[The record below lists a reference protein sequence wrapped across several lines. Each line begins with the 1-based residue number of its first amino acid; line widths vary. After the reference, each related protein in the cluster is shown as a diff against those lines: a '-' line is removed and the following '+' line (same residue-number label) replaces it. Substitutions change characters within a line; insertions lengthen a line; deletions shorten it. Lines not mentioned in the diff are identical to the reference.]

1 MFVLIIMVVGFYLIY
16 RDYKAS
22 HPKVS
27 RHVPSASQAS
37 AESEPIPSGRYNI
50 QW

>member
-1 MFVLIIMVVGFYLIY
+1 MFVLLLMVVGFYLIY
-16 RDYKAS
+16 RDYRAS

-27 RHVPSASQAS
+27 HHAPSASQAS
-37 AESEPIPSGRYNI
+37 AEPQPIPSGKYNI